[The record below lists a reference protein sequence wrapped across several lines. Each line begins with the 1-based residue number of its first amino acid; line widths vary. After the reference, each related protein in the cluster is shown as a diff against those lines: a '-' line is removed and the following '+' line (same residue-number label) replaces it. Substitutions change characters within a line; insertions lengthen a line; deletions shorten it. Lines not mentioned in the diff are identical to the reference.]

1 MAGNQNHGQIP
12 VDRSRLRQQPQA
24 IQPRELDV
32 AHDDRGHIRKDA
44 RDRRFCVGE
53 RLDLKACEVERLLRA
68 EQHRRVV
75 FNQQH
80 SDRI

>member
-1 MAGNQNHGQIP
+1 
-12 VDRSRLRQQPQA
+12 LRVGLPGRAQ
-24 IQPRELDV
+24 
-32 AHDDRGHIRKDA
+32 DA

-53 RLDLKACEVERLLRA
+53 RLDLKACELERLLRA